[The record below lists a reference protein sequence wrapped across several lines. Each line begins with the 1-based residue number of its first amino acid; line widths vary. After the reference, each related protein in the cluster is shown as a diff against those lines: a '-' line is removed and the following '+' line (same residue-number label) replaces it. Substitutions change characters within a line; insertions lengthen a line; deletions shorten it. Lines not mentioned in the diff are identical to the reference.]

1 MITFLRALLAPKLH
15 YWCVSVINSNGVLD
29 MYVGYPDK
37 LMTAARLALLIQE
50 NQLPDDTRVLAVSK
64 LGRMTEKIFQTKY

>member
-1 MITFLRALLAPKLH
+1 MMQFLKELFAPKLH

-29 MYVGYPDK
+29 MYVGYPDA
-37 LMTAARLALLIQE
+37 LMPAARLALLIQD

-64 LGRMTEKIFQTKY
+64 LGRMKEKTFQTKY